1 MEFAEK
7 IGESSHIV
15 LLVDDTADSIGAAGA
30 FYTYLMRL
38 HKKTTLYTPHG
49 ELPQNLSFLP
59 WFEKIKKSFP
69 PSADCVVTFTN
80 GAQKRE
86 LPSCQRVLRVSNRF
100 GDTPFTSLDLIDL
113 NCISITQV
121 VFGFF
126 TLHGVKIN
134 QKMATALY
142 AGLLEASKNFTDERV
157 DGTTFA
163 LASQWI
169 QSGAEHRKCLENTVL
184 FRTLASLRLKAL
196 LLQKMRFV
204 HQGTLA
210 WLGVS
215 KRDLLQS
222 GANENECLA
231 VLEEVLWCATLQGSF
246 LLFCEEGRCAKVV
259 LRSKK
264 AMEFPPPSHAK
275 VIEAGSYSATWQLQ
289 EHLQEEELI
298 QKIITIFQKEEN

>member
-184 FRTLASLRLKAL
+184 FRSLAALRLKSL
-196 LLQKMRFV
+196 LLQKMRFL

-210 WLGVS
+210 CIALS
-215 KRDLLQS
+215 KRDLQQS
-222 GANENECLA
+222 GADEKDSLA
-231 VLEEVLWCATLQGSF
+231 VLEEALWCATLEGAF
-246 LLFCEEGRCAKVV
+246 LLFCEDGICNKAVIF
-259 LRSKK
+259 SKE
-264 AMEFPPPSHAK
+264 ATEFPPPAK
-275 VIEAGSYSATWQLQ
+275 TKVLETKPHGATWQLQ
-289 EHLQEEELI
+289 EPLYEEELI
-298 QKIITIFQKEEN
+298 QKIITIFEKEEN